1 MFPCNKTTQNMF
13 LFYHIQQCLTPTWTS
28 IPSHPYTNSTKVLH
42 PTCNQILACLLWA
55 LLVKIL
61 TISADARSHIF
72 HQFLVLDR
80 GHPTSGLLP
89 FCCCAK
95 SELGDLQNLPGWW
108 GRSPQAGHYLS
119 QTHVAPVP
127 APSSFH
133 STAGQPGQVTT
144 IWWKSFLWKLLSP
157 EHQKSE

>member
-1 MFPCNKTTQNMF
+1 MF

-61 TISADARSHIF
+61 TIFADARSHIF

-108 GRSPQAGHYLS
+108 GRSPQAGPGEKPPGRTL
-119 QTHVAPVP
+119 PVTDSRRTSTGTVQFSLHGRTTG
-127 APSSFH
+127 SSDDHLMKVF
-133 STAGQPGQVTT
+133 SLKTSLA
-144 IWWKSFLWKLLSP
+144 
-157 EHQKSE
+157 